1 MMTVRRILEQ
11 KGHTIWSVTPGAT
24 VYEALSVLADRN
36 IGALMVLDGEK
47 LVGVFSERDYARK
60 VALLKK
66 TSRDTPV
73 REVMSREV
81 VSVGPDQSIV
91 ECMDLMTD
99 NHIRHLPVV
108 EAGKPIGVVSI
119 GDVVKAMLE
128 EKEFLLEQMSKY
140 ISGTR

>member
-1 MMTVRRILEQ
+1 MMTVRRILEE
-11 KGHTIWSVTPGAT
+11 KGRTIWSVTPGAT
-24 VYEALSVLADRN
+24 VYDALSVLADRN
-36 IGALMVLDGEK
+36 IGALMVLDGET

-60 VALLKK
+60 VTLLNK
-66 TSRDTPV
+66 TSRDTLV
-73 REVMSREV
+73 REIMSREI

-91 ECMDLMTD
+91 DCMDLMTE

-140 ISGTR
+140 ISGSR